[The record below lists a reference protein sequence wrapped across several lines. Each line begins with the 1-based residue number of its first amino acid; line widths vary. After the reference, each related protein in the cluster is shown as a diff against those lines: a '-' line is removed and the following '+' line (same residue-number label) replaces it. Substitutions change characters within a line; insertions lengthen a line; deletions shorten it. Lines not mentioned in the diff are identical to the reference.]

1 MTSETLIKTREVRI
15 IGTLKVENHGLAG
28 ILSDD
33 LVDEEGHGSLVLT
46 KLTHPREE
54 EGDPL
59 MAFHK

>member
-1 MTSETLIKTREVRI
+1 MTAETLIEPGEVRI
-15 IGTLKVENHGLAG
+15 VGTLKIESHGLAG
-28 ILSDD
+28 ILTDN